1 MKFLQPTLEILQSG
15 GSLVSNKKNLKFKD
29 YMDMIIPWVP
39 HVISKENLY
48 QIIMNVD
55 NYDPANVNRQ
65 INGRAKVPKKIV
77 KKIVLEG
84 KDKISKR
91 LERSFSDSGQE
102 FWMNIE
108 NAIIN
113 LQEEKTTCLEDYNTD
128 KVSEKMAVLLL
139 EALINTSCS
148 WGKDDDDSK
157 SDSLKYSQ
165 KCRDIFQ
172 FLKNENVN
180 TIKRVSIM
188 FHSGSNWYRDHT
200 LDGRGALIKNLSQK
214 SDVRILINDSEN
226 IQELFDTEYLRSEF
240 GSYDRIHETV
250 SGWRDMA
257 KKYQFSVR
265 SFNYIFFHSLCIV
278 EYRNAK
284 KKMYIS
290 NYVYKNGL
298 AVEQHPKYV
307 LTENDEDFKSYYN
320 EYNYI
325 WGKSSCIYEVGK
337 TID

>member
-1 MKFLQPTLEILQSG
+1 M
-15 GSLVSNKKNLKFKD
+15 SNKKNLKFKD

-157 SDSLKYSQ
+157 SD
-165 KCRDIFQ
+165 
-172 FLKNENVN
+172 
-180 TIKRVSIM
+180 
-188 FHSGSNWYRDHT
+188 
-200 LDGRGALIKNLSQK
+200 
-214 SDVRILINDSEN
+214 VRILINDSEN